1 MKRFLALSLVI
12 FLAACQPTP
21 APEETQKLQ
30 VMTSFYPI
38 EFFATA
44 IAGDRLDVV
53 PLMPTGME
61 PHDYEPSA
69 SQFAKMEEADLI
81 LVQGGLEPWLH
92 DAEETLAQA
101 GVPFV
106 ELNELLVQLPAEEH
120 EDEHEEEYEDEHD
133 HGSLDPH
140 TWLDPVLAMG
150 MVEAIRD
157 AFLELDPEGEALYTQ
172 NAEELL
178 SSLQGLDAEFKSG
191 LSQCS
196 KSDFVTAHNAF
207 QYLAKRYNLKAHG
220 ISGFSPHDEAS
231 AQALST
237 LKEEVEALGLTHIYF
252 EAGAS
257 TDVAQ
262 VLADEAGVSPLV
274 LSTVEFLTEDQLAQG
289 ETYFSLMRQN
299 LIQLRTGLQCQ

>member
-1 MKRFLALSLVI
+1 MKRFLALVI
-12 FLAACQPTP
+12 FLAACQSTP

-53 PLMPTGME
+53 PLMPAGME

-69 SQFAKMEEADLI
+69 AQFAKMEEADLI
-81 LVQGGLEPWLH
+81 LAQGGLEPWLH
-92 DAEETLAQA
+92 DAEESLVQA

-106 ELNELLVQLPAEEH
+106 ELNELLAQLPAEEH
-120 EDEHEEEYEDEHD
+120 EEEHHEDEHEDEHD

-157 AFLELDPEGEALYTQ
+157 AFIELDPEGETLYTQ

-191 LSQCS
+191 LSECS

-220 ISGFSPHDEAS
+220 VSGFSPHDEPS
-231 AQALST
+231 VQALSA

-252 EAGAS
+252 EAGANA
-257 TDVAQ
+257 DVAQ

-274 LSTVEFLTEDQLAQG
+274 LSTVEFLTEDQLEQE

-299 LIQLRTGLQCQ
+299 LIQLRTGLQCK

>member
-1 MKRFLALSLVI
+1 
-12 FLAACQPTP
+12 
-21 APEETQKLQ
+21 
-30 VMTSFYPI
+30 
-38 EFFATA
+38 
-44 IAGDRLDVV
+44 
-53 PLMPTGME
+53 
-61 PHDYEPSA
+61 
-69 SQFAKMEEADLI
+69 
-81 LVQGGLEPWLH
+81 
-92 DAEETLAQA
+92 
-101 GVPFV
+101 
-106 ELNELLVQLPAEEH
+106 
-120 EDEHEEEYEDEHD
+120 
-133 HGSLDPH
+133 
-140 TWLDPVLAMG
+140 MG

-196 KSDFVTAHNAF
+196 KSDFV
-207 QYLAKRYNLKAHG
+207 
-220 ISGFSPHDEAS
+220 IFSQCLSIFSKTLQFKGAWDFWFLHMTKLPLE
-231 AQALST
+231 ALST

-262 VLADEAGVSPLV
+262 VLADEAGVNPLV

-299 LIQLRTGLQCQ
+299 LMSITNWTTVPIKPLIDVQNLFLKKNGISF